1 VSPRRTPALATAAL
15 VAALLAGCGS
25 GPGFGSGSGSSGSA
39 ASDGGPSMSVSMSPG
54 SRMTESSQPAGSGS
68 TITIHDFAFEGPAS
82 VVAGATVTV
91 VNDDPETH
99 SVTADGDGGFDVTV
113 APGES
118 RTFVAP
124 SEAGSFAY
132 HCLFHSDM
140 HGSLR
145 VR

>member
-1 VSPRRTPALATAAL
+1 MSRRRTPALATAAL

-25 GPGFGSGSGSSGSA
+25 GSDSGSGPSGSA
-39 ASDGGPSMSVSMSPG
+39 ASDGGPSMSMSPG
-54 SRMTESSQPAGSGS
+54 SHMTQSSQPAGSAS

-82 VVAGATVTV
+82 VAAGATVTV

-99 SVTADGDGGFDVTV
+99 SVTADGGGGFDVTV

>member
-1 VSPRRTPALATAAL
+1 MSRRRTPALATAAL

-25 GPGFGSGSGSSGSA
+25 GSSSGSGPSGSA
-39 ASDGGPSMSVSMSPG
+39 ASDGGPSMSMSPG
-54 SRMTESSQPAGSGS
+54 SPMTESSQPAGSAS
-68 TITIHDFAFEGPAS
+68 TITIHDFAFDGPAS
-82 VVAGATVTV
+82 VAAGATVTV
-91 VNDDPETH
+91 VNNDPETH